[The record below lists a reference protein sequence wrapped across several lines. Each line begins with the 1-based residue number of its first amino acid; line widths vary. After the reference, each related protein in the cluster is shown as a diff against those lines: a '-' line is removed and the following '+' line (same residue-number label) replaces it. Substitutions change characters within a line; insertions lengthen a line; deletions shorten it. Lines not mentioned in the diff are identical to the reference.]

1 MKSVSYPVADALGA
15 THEEIADATKT
26 AILQTIHRA
35 AQLAASK
42 PALDVST
49 VAELRD
55 LASSL
60 DRLCGGKTQ
69 VSITNQVG
77 MVCDEA
83 TRMRLIKQREELLA
97 KSVAPAAMT
106 LPEPQPQL
114 QINIGVPNGIL
125 EANAPAPSAVLL

>member
-1 MKSVSYPVADALGA
+1 MFFLNVRQAPEMVKIVGVPITTAKSWARRGGWKLPKRPGGRPQCTIVATSMHAVADALGA
-15 THEEIADATKT
+15 TYEEIADATKT
-26 AILQTIHRA
+26 AILQTIIHRA

-60 DRLCGGKTQ
+60 DRLCGSKPQ

-77 MVCDEA
+77 MVL
-83 TRMRLIKQREELLA
+83 MK
-97 KSVAPAAMT
+97 
-106 LPEPQPQL
+106 PQ
-114 QINIGVPNGIL
+114 GCG
-125 EANAPAPSAVLL
+125 